1 MGRWKSYNGLLI
13 FWWICFDTTYKTDQ
27 CGRPLGIFDGIDNHG
42 RTIIFGIALLFD
54 EAIPSFNWLFFTFV
68 PIIGKEPKTILID
81 RDKAMAAAMECVL
94 PNTCHRIYIWH
105 MYQNA
110 CLSPRSCVLPN
121 YRWAETI

>member
-1 MGRWKSYNGLLI
+1 MVDHLGYLMALTIMEEQLYLVLLCYLMKQFQVLI
-13 FWWICFDTTYKTDQ
+13 GCFS
-27 CGRPLGIFDGIDNHG
+27 
-42 RTIIFGIALLFD
+42 LLC
-54 EAIPSFNWLFFTFV
+54 
-68 PIIGKEPKTILID
+68 